1 MEVIKYSDLFSDDIS
16 QGIEGLVKQIGSVKT
31 SMESMIEEVK
41 AKAQGLSEALAG
53 TSSST
58 KGGRDNTQA
67 QAAQAEALYASYNQ
81 LKDATKYLSEQ
92 MVALTKAE
100 EGNSK
105 IVKALTT
112 SNDQFASVLDR
123 VKAEAELASAALG
136 KIASGGNAAEI
147 KQLTATV
154 KALEGQLKALEKA
167 QAAQGNATNSAT
179 RATSSQKAE
188 LLSLEQAYSSL
199 SPLIQKTGVDLN
211 ALITTQK
218 AHEQVSK
225 NGVTANTSLA
235 GSYNQLAAQYNL
247 IKTALNAMSKEMRE
261 SEEVGK
267 VWEARAL
274 SIMNKMKAMQEATG
288 KNTLS
293 VGDYGKA
300 LNGLNISTQQVL
312 REMPTLAN
320 SASQF
325 FIAISNNIPIF
336 IDNFMAAQ
344 KALGSFSA
352 AMNATLKVMFSW
364 NTVLLVVLTIL
375 PKIAKAIH
383 DKRKATEEDNK
394 ETQKQVSLMNLL
406 REAMVAVAK
415 AEVTDVAKLRT
426 LVAITNDHTR
436 SMEDKITAATELKNL
451 YEEQLKNYTAEE
463 IAMGKA
469 KTTIDTITNALLEQ
483 AKARALLNKITE
495 AYTKQIDAEDER
507 NQLGASR
514 VYEYGFDNGG
524 NIAGF
529 YQYVQK
535 RIKQGFDEE
544 WLKKNIAFVAKGDQD
559 VWERYEKY
567 KQALK
572 DIETYGKTIDALTK
586 RIPVGGLLG
595 DMADK
600 TKKGKEQVFKELD
613 DIPDYYFEMM
623 QSIVNLTEDELDRE
637 LEQFDLDAQKAA
649 VARADQ
655 FAKLM
660 ELQQDYETRSE
671 DLQVA
676 IGNEKNAEKKAEL
689 EEQLRIVTEGLTNIL
704 IEQEYMAD
712 IMTNEDEASEKARL
726 ILLEDIEKRRLE
738 IKRKAV
744 RDEQA
749 EAKAARD
756 KEAYEA
762 YEAGINALDQSK
774 DNTQEEIKLKET
786 LNAALLASEEKYW
799 NDYLTMLR
807 DKGLLTVEE
816 YNKIMEKIAGF
827 NTSKAT
833 NTQTSSRR
841 KRGQKQF
848 RNVTEIG
855 FALSS
860 TFGEDVLNEKGEK
873 IGRKIKDEY
882 LDFASAI
889 NDAIQTS
896 IDYMDEWMDKRI
908 EMAELAVEKAAEE
921 ADAAKTALD
930 YEMQAR
936 ANGYANNVE
945 LARKE
950 YEEKKRIEQEAIA
963 EQKRLQKIQEG
974 INTAQQIGAL
984 VTATANLWSGYSE
997 IPIVGP
1003 ALAIAA
1009 TALMWGSFLAAKI
1022 QAANLANAETHGE
1035 GMAEYLDY
1043 GGSHA
1048 SGHDIDFGR
1057 TKDGRKRRVE
1067 KGEVVGVI
1075 RKDKVQKYGVDRVL
1089 DIIKSLNNGTY
1100 DDHSRVI
1107 TSEELINNVF
1117 GETPESR
1124 ANLAFLN
1131 AKVEDML
1138 RGAESGS
1145 MGLKMPF
1152 IDKSEGLAA
1161 NYSSAF
1167 DGLKGATDLSLL
1179 ERGMGELI
1187 KQGEV
1192 RVVQTAEGRIEYRG
1206 NNKRIIR
1213 NG

>member
-123 VKAEAELASAALG
+123 VKAEAELASAA
-136 KIASGGNAAEI
+136 IAKMGSNGNSAEV
-147 KQLTATV
+147 KQLTNTV
-154 KALEGQLKALEKA
+154 KALEGQVKNLEKA
-167 QAAQGNATNSAT
+167 MNASGNSISNTGKNASKA
-179 RATSSQKAE
+179 KAE
-188 LLSLEQAYSSL
+188 LLSYDEAFRTLAGSLDLTKVNLEGLQL
-199 SPLIQKTGVDLN
+199 SE
-211 ALITTQK
+211 K
-218 AHEQVSK
+218 AQQQISK
-225 NGVTANTSLA
+225 NGEIANKSLQ

-247 IKTALNAMSKEMRE
+247 VKTALNAMSKEMRE

-320 SASQF
+320 SLQQF
-325 FIAISNNIPIF
+325 FIAISNNVPIF
-336 IDNFMAAQ
+336 VDNFKRASAE
-344 KALGSFSA
+344 LGSFTKA
-352 AMNATLKVMFSW
+352 IGATLKVVFSW
-364 NTVLLVVLTIL
+364 QTVLLVILTIL

-383 DKRKATEEDNK
+383 DKKKAQEEANK
-394 ETQKQVSLMNLL
+394 ETEK
-406 REAMVAVAK
+406 AV
-415 AEVTDVAKLRT
+415 
-426 LVAITNDHTR
+426 
-436 SMEDKITAATELKNL
+436 
-451 YEEQLKNYTAEE
+451 
-463 IAMGKA
+463 
-469 KTTIDTITNALLEQ
+469 
-483 AKARALLNKITE
+483 
-495 AYTKQIDAEDER
+495 
-507 NQLGASR
+507 
-514 VYEYGFDNGG
+514 
-524 NIAGF
+524 
-529 YQYVQK
+529 
-535 RIKQGFDEE
+535 
-544 WLKKNIAFVAKGDQD
+544 
-559 VWERYEKY
+559 
-567 KQALK
+567 
-572 DIETYGKTIDALTK
+572 TYA
-586 RIPVGGLLG
+586 
-595 DMADK
+595 
-600 TKKGKEQVFKELD
+600 
-613 DIPDYYFEMM
+613 EMM
-623 QSIVNLTEDELDRE
+623 
-637 LEQFDLDAQKAA
+637 
-649 VARADQ
+649 
-655 FAKLM
+655 
-660 ELQQDYETRSE
+660 
-671 DLQVA
+671 
-676 IGNEKNAEKKAEL
+676 AEA
-689 EEQLRIVTEGLTNIL
+689 
-704 IEQEYMAD
+704 
-712 IMTNEDEASEKARL
+712 EKARYSAIVNETVKL
-726 ILLEDIEKRRLE
+726 QFLTGVLNDNNKAWADRIKAAE
-738 IKRKAV
+738 IMKKEWKEEFKNFTTEQMLAGEAETAIKNLTQALV
-744 RDEQA
+744 TQA
-749 EAKAARD
+749 EAKAFLNKIGELSIKLYDLEQERASARA
-756 KEAYEA
+756 K
-762 YEAGINALDQSK
+762 QM
-774 DNTQEEIKLKET
+774 QEEAKLAHLLIEDEAVRRQAISDVEMYGQTTARTQAAIVSSENAIRKQRQAIEDAGAAYRNADRQMQDVENAIADITKRIKLAGLDIVDSNGNTIDSILEIPSYYNDALKAIIDGMEDGLQKELALLDYNFKVEREKRMEQQSELEEMLKKHQNNELELT
-786 LNAALLASEEKYW
+786 KEQVARIKAELSNLALAMVAEEQNYLDARKRMLNAMFQPEEVEETDPEQELIDSIK
-799 NDYLTMLR
+799 MR
-807 DKGLLTVEE
+807 LTVVKNYQDKVSAMNYAHDRAELMAREHTLAEE
-816 YNKIMEKIAGF
+816 VALKDKYNDELIQYEKEYWENYLEEMRAEGLELTDEYKEIMDRIAQLTGKLPS
-827 NTSKAT
+827 NRTSTHK
-833 NTQTSSRR
+833 
-841 KRGQKQF
+841 KRGSANY
-848 RNVTEIG
+848 RNVTEVA
-855 FALSS
+855 FAMNSV
-860 TFGEDVLNEKGEK
+860 TGYKDENGVA
-873 IGRKIKDEY
+873 RIKDEY
-882 LDFASAI
+882 LDFANAVNSAL
-889 NDAIQTS
+889 QTS

-908 EMAELAVEKAAEE
+908 EMAELAVEKAQEE
-921 ADAAKTALD
+921 SEAAKTALD

-984 VTATANLWSGYSE
+984 VTATANLWSAYAS
-997 IPIVGP
+997 IPFAGP

-1022 QAANLANAETHGE
+1022 QAASLANAETHGE

-1048 SGHDIDFGR
+1048 SGHDIDFGH
-1057 TKDGRKRRVE
+1057 TKDGRRRRVE

-1089 DIIKSLNNGTY
+1089 NIIKSLNNGTY

-1117 GETPESR
+1117 GETPENR

-1131 AKVEDML
+1131 AKIEDML
-1138 RGAESGS
+1138 RGAEGGS
-1145 MGLKMPF
+1145 MGLKTPF
-1152 IDKSEGLAA
+1152 MDKSDGLAA
-1161 NYSSAF
+1161 NYSVAF
-1167 DGLKGATDLSLL
+1167 DGLRQISDLSVL
-1179 ERGMGELI
+1179 ERGVGELI
-1187 KQGEV
+1187 KQGET

>member
-100 EGNSK
+100 ESNSK

-123 VKAEAELASAALG
+123 VKAEAELASAA
-136 KIASGGNAAEI
+136 IAKMGSNGNSAEV
-147 KQLTATV
+147 KQLTNTL
-154 KALEGQLKALEKA
+154 KALEGQLKTLEKA

-179 RATSSQKAE
+179 RATSRQKAE
-188 LLSLEQAYSSL
+188 LLSLSDAYASL
-199 SPLIQKTGVDLN
+199 APLVEKTGVDLN
-211 ALITTQK
+211 ALITTEKQHQQ
-218 AHEQVSK
+218 ASK
-225 NGVTANTSLA
+225 NGQIANTALA
-235 GSYNQLAAQYNL
+235 GSYNQLYAQYNL
-247 IKTALNAMSKEMRE
+247 LKTALNAMSTEMR
-261 SEEVGK
+261 SNTAVGRE
-267 VWEARAL
+267 WEAEAL
-274 SIMNKMKAMQEATG
+274 RIMNEMKAMQEATG

-300 LNGLNISTQQVL
+300 LNGLNIATMQVM
-312 REMPTLAN
+312 REIPTLAN
-320 SASQF
+320 SMHQF
-325 FIAISNNIPIF
+325 FIAISNNVPIF
-336 IDNFMAAQ
+336 VDNFKAAQ
-344 KALGSFSA
+344 KALGGFSA

-383 DKRKATEEDNK
+383 DKRKAQEEANKTTK
-394 ETQKQVSLMNLL
+394 ETISLEQMLADAYRDLEKAAKQSSIKLEVLTKALNDDTRSIEERASAARILKKEYADELENFSEEEILAGKATDAL
-406 REAMVAVAK
+406 DTLTLSVRKQAEARAILNKMVEAYGKILDNEPKVAK
-415 AEVTDVAKLRT
+415 AQEAYDAAKLANDAAQLKLSQAMAMTQYSNESNMGFGAEVAKAT
-426 LVAITNDHTR
+426 ANAKAATKAMQDAEKELVDLQTETKNYNDTIDELYAR
-436 SMEDKITAATELKNL
+436 LDITALEEKTEK
-451 YEEQLKNYTAEE
+451 
-463 IAMGKA
+463 
-469 KTTIDTITNALLEQ
+469 
-483 AKARALLNKITE
+483 
-495 AYTKQIDAEDER
+495 
-507 NQLGASR
+507 ASR
-514 VYEYGFDNGG
+514 KVR
-524 NIAGF
+524 AA
-529 YQYVQK
+529 V
-535 RIKQGFDEE
+535 
-544 WLKKNIAFVAKGDQD
+544 
-559 VWERYEKY
+559 EK
-567 KQALK
+567 AL
-572 DIETYGKTIDALTK
+572 
-586 RIPVGGLLG
+586 
-595 DMADK
+595 
-600 TKKGKEQVFKELD
+600 
-613 DIPDYYFEMM
+613 DIPSYYFDML

-637 LEQFDLDAQKAA
+637 LAQFDLNNEILKAKR
-649 VARADQ
+649 VE
-655 FAKLM
+655 LM
-660 ELQQDYETRSE
+660 DELVDLEEELQKRIRETK
-671 DLQVA
+671 D
-676 IGNEKNAEKKAEL
+676 KNKKAEYEAEL
-689 EEQLRIVTEGLTNIL
+689 AFVQGEIKNLHQIQINEELAFETARTKLV
-704 IEQEYMAD
+704 QEHA
-712 IMTNEDEASEKARL
+712 EK
-726 ILLEDIEKRRLE
+726 RLE
-738 IKRKAV
+738 IKRKNAQT
-744 RDEQA
+744 EQQV
-749 EAKAARD
+749 EKANRD
-756 KEAYEA
+756 KLAYEE
-762 YEAGINALDQSK
+762 YEANMASLDKTK
-774 DNTQEEIKLKET
+774 DNTAKEIEFKEKLNK
-786 LNAALLASEEKYW
+786 ALLDSEKQYW
-799 NDYLTMLR
+799 EDYLKQLR
-807 DKGLLTVEE
+807 DEGVLTVEA
-816 YNKIMEKIAGF
+816 YNNIMEKIAGF
-827 NTSKAT
+827 NDAKPTDQSTPNRK
-833 NTQTSSRR
+833 
-841 KRGQKQF
+841 KRGSKQF

-855 FALSS
+855 FAFSK
-860 TFGEDVLNEKGEK
+860 TFGEDILNEKGEK
-873 IGRKIKDEY
+873 IGRKIQDKY
-882 LDFASAI
+882 MDFANAV
-889 NDAIQTS
+889 NEALETS
-896 IDYMDEWMDKRI
+896 MDYMDEWMDKRI

-1152 IDKSEGLAA
+1152 MDKSEGLAA

-1179 ERGMGELI
+1179 ERGVGELI